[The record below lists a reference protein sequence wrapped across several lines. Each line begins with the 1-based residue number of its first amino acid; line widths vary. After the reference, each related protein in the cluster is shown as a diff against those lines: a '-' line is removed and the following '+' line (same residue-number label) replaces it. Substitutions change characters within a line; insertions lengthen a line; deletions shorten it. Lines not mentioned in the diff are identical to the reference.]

1 MSETSQMRC
10 FQVHPADNVAT
21 ALDDLAPGEVALLGA
36 AAGTGNNFHAEGAQ
50 EEREGRRGGAVVV
63 AVEEIKLGHK
73 IALGPIGE
81 GEAIVKFGVP
91 IGMATTAIA
100 PGAWVHLHNCRS
112 QVDERSSHLDVTTG
126 AALDT
131 AYA

>member
-1 MSETSQMRC
+1 MSQTRC
-10 FQVHPADNVAT
+10 FQVNPTDNVAT
-21 ALDDLAPGEVALLGA
+21 ALDDLTLGQVQVLGGA
-36 AAGTGNNFHAEGAQ
+36 TGSVIDAQ
-50 EEREGRRGGAVVV
+50 EEVL
-63 AVEEIKLGHK
+63 LGHK
-73 IALGPIGE
+73 IALRYIAE

-91 IGMATTAIA
+91 IGIATTAIG

-112 QVDERSSHLDVTTG
+112 RVDERSSHLDVKTG